1 MDQSSKPITVLHV
14 DSDQA
19 FLEVSK
25 GILAMLGDFK
35 VDCAPTVKHADQ
47 LLRERNYDV
56 IISAY
61 YLNDTNG
68 IEYLNKLKL
77 AGVKSQLVLFTVH
90 DETAEQASKLGLHFI
105 GKYGDPEAI
114 FAKLCQILKSSKC

>member
-1 MDQSSKPITVLHV
+1 MAQPSKPITVLHI

-25 GILAMLGDFK
+25 GILSMLGDFQ
-35 VDCAPTVKHADQ
+35 VDSTLTAKQADQ
-47 LLRERNYDV
+47 LLRERTYDV

-68 IEYLNKLKL
+68 IDYLNRLKL
-77 AGVKSQLVLFTVH
+77 ADIKSQFVLFTVH
-90 DETAEQASKLGLHFI
+90 DETAEQALEAGLHFI
-105 GKYGDPEAI
+105 GKYGDPETI
-114 FAKLCQILKSSKC
+114 FAKLCQILKSAKC